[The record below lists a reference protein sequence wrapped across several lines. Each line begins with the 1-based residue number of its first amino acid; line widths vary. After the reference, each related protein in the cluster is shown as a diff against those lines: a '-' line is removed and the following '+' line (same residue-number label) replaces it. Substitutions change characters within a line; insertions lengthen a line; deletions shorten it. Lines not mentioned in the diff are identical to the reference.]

1 MSGKRQHFIP
11 QFYQK
16 GFLSKDNKK
25 NYTYQYLKDG
35 RVLPANIKNVATEG
49 FFYSEG
55 EDHSIDNVITDAEDE
70 FAKLITIF
78 RSDDIDDI
86 YLNDAPKL
94 ISHLESRTRSIRV
107 SFQSSATYLM
117 GEVKDKF
124 LRDDVVTKYFKEKVL
139 SDPIKFNELL
149 DGQLDEMNIP
159 LEGRDGIKKFMLA
172 NSEQW
177 LPPVA
182 KNLVEEIRP
191 LLAVLISTKLP
202 EAMKSGHLKALRES
216 IHPIVKVQKY
226 NSLTF
231 KVINTDFDI
240 PLGDSIVLFEVDGER
255 SFKPFCEKDDLLKN
269 IYLPIS
275 SRKLLWGTLGDLI
288 PNLNDLDLNIAR
300 CSMEFFIASS
310 KNERFNYIQREIGE
324 NSHILAEEEI
334 DQILDEL
341 IGESLKF

>member
-16 GFLSKDNKK
+16 GFLSKDKK

-35 RVLPANIKNVATEG
+35 RILPANIKNVATEG

-78 RSDDIDDI
+78 RSDDIDDV
-86 YLNDAPKL
+86 YFNDVPKL

-107 SFQSSATYLM
+107 SFQNSATYLM
-117 GEVKDKF
+117 GEIKEKF
-124 LRDDVVTKYFKEKVL
+124 LKDDVLTKYFKEKIL
-139 SDPIKFNELL
+139 SDPNKFNELL
-149 DGQLDEMNIP
+149 DAQLDEKKVP
-159 LEGRDGIKKFMLA
+159 LELRDGIKKLMLA
-172 NSEQW
+172 NSDQW
-177 LPPVA
+177 IPPVV
-182 KNLVEEIRP
+182 KNLVEEIKP
-191 LLAVLISTKLP
+191 LLDVMISTKLP

-216 IHPIVKVQKY
+216 IHPAIKVKKY
-226 NSLTF
+226 DLLTF

-240 PLGDSIVLFEVDGER
+240 PLGDSIVLFEVDGKR
-255 SFKPFCEKDDLLKN
+255 SFKPFCERDDLLKN

-275 SRKLLWGTLGDLI
+275 SRRILWGTLDDLI

-310 KNERFNYIQREIGE
+310 KNERFNYIQREIGQ

-341 IGESLKF
+341 IGESLNC